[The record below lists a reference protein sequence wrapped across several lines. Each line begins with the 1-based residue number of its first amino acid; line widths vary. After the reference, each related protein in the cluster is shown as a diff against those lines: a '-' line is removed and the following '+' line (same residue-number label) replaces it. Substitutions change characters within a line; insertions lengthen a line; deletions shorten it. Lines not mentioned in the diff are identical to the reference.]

1 MAGRDDIPGEFELI
15 ETWFAPLSA
24 SFSGAF
30 GLTDDAA
37 VLDVADGRNLVVTT
51 DMLVSGVHFLDDTPP
66 AYIAAKAL
74 RVNLSDLAAMAAEP
88 FAYTLSLALPEQ
100 PKADWLDAFAQ
111 ALGVEQQ
118 IFNVALIGGDTVSTP
133 GRLSVCVTAFG
144 HIEPGAEIRRS
155 GAKAGDLVFVSGHI
169 GSAAMGL
176 RVLSGESQG
185 LSEAEAELLVE
196 RHHHPQPRVELGRRL
211 PGLAHAAIDVSDGL
225 IQDLGHICRCSGLG
239 AVIESVRVPVKPEAE
254 KAAAGQIGCIL
265 GGGDDYELLFT
276 AAPENRDAIEAVSRQ
291 LEIGITVIGRM
302 DENGSVRVVDAVGKE
317 IPAGDIPGFQH
328 F

>member
-1 MAGRDDIPGEFELI
+1 MGPDDTPGEFELI
-15 ETWFAPLSA
+15 ETWFAPLSE
-24 SFSGAF
+24 SFPGAF

-37 VLDVADGRNLVVTT
+37 VLHVPDGRNLVVTT
-51 DMLVSGVHFLDDTPP
+51 DMLVSGVHFLDATPP

-88 FAYTLSLALPEQ
+88 FAYTLSLALPGQ
-100 PKADWLDAFAQ
+100 PKADWLDTFAQ
-111 ALGVEQQ
+111 ALDVEQR

-133 GRLSVCVTAFG
+133 GALSICITAFG
-144 HIEPGAEIRRS
+144 HIEPGCELRRS
-155 GAKAGDLVFVSGHI
+155 DAEAGDLVFVSGHI

-176 RVLSGESQG
+176 RVLRGETQG

-196 RHHHPQPRVELGRRL
+196 RHHRPQPRIELGRRL
-211 PGLAHAAIDVSDGL
+211 SGLAHAAIDVSDGL

-239 AVIESVRVPVKPEAE
+239 AVIESVRVPVTPEAE
-254 KAAAGQIGCIL
+254 KAAAGNIGCIL

-276 AAPENRDAIEAVSRQ
+276 AAPENRDAIDAVSRE
-291 LEIGITVIGRM
+291 LEIEITVIGRM
-302 DENGSVRVVDAVGKE
+302 DENNAVSVVDAAGEE
-317 IPAGDIPGFQH
+317 IAAGDIPGFQH